1 MIIEMDAIVRL
12 ESQLEEMEGV
22 GILHRHIYDMEF
34 NIFQKNIVTK
44 YETSIPHFN

>member
-34 NIFQKNIVTK
+34 NIFQKNIVK
-44 YETSIPHFN
+44 YCNKI